1 MKTISQNVQQ
11 RSKTL
16 TQLCKRPLDAAQNE
30 KNDFIFHT
38 KLCTLQCKHSKQPGK
53 VNLSLTSSS
62 CTLENASPAE
72 PPSDKQSS
80 TSQSRVLP
88 RTVMTP
94 QEGDP
99 GERTDLIQ
107 PRRGPADYVDRAL
120 RRELRL
126 PLRYRREGQD
136 DWHPGETINV
146 SESGLLF
153 SSNELLEVDAKLEIT
168 FQTTGV
174 PLLQSSTRV
183 ALIVRRVLS
192 NWPETRLFFGAR
204 FHI

>member
-1 MKTISQNVQQ
+1 M
-11 RSKTL
+11 
-16 TQLCKRPLDAAQNE
+16 A
-30 KNDFIFHT
+30 
-38 KLCTLQCKHSKQPGK
+38 
-53 VNLSLTSSS
+53 
-62 CTLENASPAE
+62 
-72 PPSDKQSS
+72 
-80 TSQSRVLP
+80 
-88 RTVMTP
+88 P

-107 PRRGPADYVDRAL
+107 PRRGPADYVNRAL

-126 PLRYRREGQD
+126 PLRYRREGHD
-136 DWHPGETINV
+136 EWHPGETINV

-153 SSNELLEVDAKLEIT
+153 SSNELLEVDDKLEIT

>member
-1 MKTISQNVQQ
+1 M
-11 RSKTL
+11 
-16 TQLCKRPLDAAQNE
+16 A
-30 KNDFIFHT
+30 
-38 KLCTLQCKHSKQPGK
+38 
-53 VNLSLTSSS
+53 
-62 CTLENASPAE
+62 
-72 PPSDKQSS
+72 
-80 TSQSRVLP
+80 
-88 RTVMTP
+88 P

-99 GERTDLIQ
+99 GERTDLAQ
-107 PRRGPADYVDRAL
+107 TRRGPADYVDRAL

-136 DWHPGETINV
+136 EWHPGETINV

-174 PLLQSSTRV
+174 PLLHSSTRV